1 MDTPPPGDADP
12 AAGPHRRMNAAKP
25 WQWRLECLVHSL
37 VEGVA
42 ACLPGPVVFRLGA
55 VLGGLAC
62 RMMPKRRASVL
73 RNLRVAYAGEKSP
86 DELRAMTREVFARAG
101 ANLVSAAHTA
111 RLRPDQLADALTIT
125 NVELLEQALAKG
137 RGVVL
142 LLAHMGNWE
151 LLSRIIHLFPPGS
164 RTGAFYR
171 PLNNVLL
178 DQRVLARREA
188 DGTRMFSKRDPFH
201 QVTGFLRGGG
211 IVGIL
216 SDQRVGQQGALTRF
230 FDRLTRATPLPALL
244 ARRAKAELL
253 ALSLVTVAP
262 GRWQATFIAVDAP
275 QDTASAMAALETA
288 MRASPCDVFWMQERW
303 RVYLSAEHP
312 PREWL
317 GEGGRSGKPH
327 RALLWLA
334 GTPPGWR
341 PPGDWWH
348 DDITYEAV
356 LAEGAARPDWL
367 PATMPL
373 HRVGHDGGRAAMR
386 RLLAAIDGT
395 AALPLDFILA
405 HAAAGDLLKAAR
417 SESLPVISLP

>member
-1 MDTPPPGDADP
+1 
-12 AAGPHRRMNAAKP
+12 MNTAKP
-25 WQWRLECLVHSL
+25 WQWRLECLAHSL
-37 VEGVA
+37 VEGLA
-42 ACLPGPVVFRLGA
+42 ACLPGPVVFH
-55 VLGGLAC
+55 LGGWLGRLTC
-62 RMMPKRRASVL
+62 HLMPKRRHNVR

-86 DELRAMTREVFARAG
+86 DELHAMTREVFARAG

-111 RLRPDQLADALTIT
+111 RLRPDQLAGALTIT
-125 NVELLEQALAKG
+125 NLEVLEQALAKG

-216 SDQRVGQQGALTRF
+216 SDQRVGHQGVLTRF
-230 FDRLTRATPLPALL
+230 FGRLTWATPLPSLL
-244 ARRAKAELL
+244 ARRARTEML

-262 GRWQATFIAVDAP
+262 GRWQATFIPVEAP
-275 QDTASAMAALETA
+275 HDTTQAMAALETA

-303 RVYLSAEHP
+303 KAYLSPNHP
-312 PREWL
+312 PHPWL
-317 GEGGRSGKPH
+317 GEGERSGKPH

-334 GTPPGWR
+334 GTPPEWR
-341 PPGDWWH
+341 PPAEWWH
-348 DDITYEAV
+348 DDITYEVV
-356 LAEGAARPDWL
+356 LAEGATVPDWL
-367 PATMPL
+367 PEGTWV
-373 HRVGHDGGRAAMR
+373 HRDG
-386 RLLAAIDGT
+386 LAAGRTALRHLIATLDAA
-395 AALPLDFILA
+395 AALPLDFILTQ
-405 HAAAGDLLKAAR
+405 AATKGLIKAAR
-417 SESLPVISLP
+417 RESVPVISLP